1 MTESLFRLLFSPN
14 RDTIFRK
21 INEKEHLTMPSPKT
35 TIPGRN
41 QTMEC
46 FKLIA
51 SILVVFLHIPFPG
64 RLGTAVSILGSVAV
78 PMFFTITG
86 YFNYG
91 SDRTAVVRRLKHLL
105 KLYLIVAVTTVV
117 SRVISTELQGG
128 STIAFL
134 RTYCPDLDEVM
145 RLLIL
150 HQDPR
155 NAQLWYLISVAACYL
170 FLLLYL
176 DFRGGKTTDYRPL
189 YILGACQF
197 SVFLSLGCL
206 GTLVGMQTPY
216 LLWFNGYYYGICFFA
231 LGIFLHEYQQQILE
245 NFRLTPKKLCLLIA
259 FGILLSFLQSLTLG
273 SGQIPLGGMVEVVA
287 LLLLA
292 ISRPVVTD
300 RPGFL
305 SGCVSKFGSWS
316 TYIYLLHVIII
327 GLYQSHL
334 QQSVQALTNNPQ
346 LEAYLSPL
354 IVAGLS
360 LLAAMVY
367 TWADQVV
374 AKYRRRK

>member
-1 MTESLFRLLFSPN
+1 MAVSLSRLLFSPG

-21 INEKEHLTMPSPKT
+21 INEKELVTMPSPKT
-35 TIPGRN
+35 TSTGRN

-51 SILVVFLHIPFPG
+51 SILVVFLHCPFPG
-64 RLGTAVSILGSVAV
+64 QLGKAVSILGSVAV

-91 SDRTAVVRRLKHLL
+91 SERTAVVRRLKHLL
-105 KLYLIVAVTTVV
+105 RLYLIVAVASVV

-134 RTYCPDLDEVM
+134 RTYCPDLNEVM

-155 NAQLWYLISVAACYL
+155 NAQLWYLISVCFCYL
-170 FLLLYL
+170 VLLLYL
-176 DFRGGKTTDYRPL
+176 DFRGGETTDYRPL

-206 GTLVGMQTPY
+206 ATLVGMQIPY
-216 LLWFNGYYYGICFFA
+216 LLWFNGYYYGICFFS
-231 LGIFLHEYQQQILE
+231 LGIFLHEYQQRILE
-245 NFRLTPKKLCLLIA
+245 NFHLTPKKLCLLLAAGVI
-259 FGILLSFLQSLTLG
+259 LSFLQSLTIG
-273 SGQIPLGGMVEVVA
+273 SGQIPLGGMAEVVA

-292 ISRPVVTD
+292 VSCPAVTR

-305 SGCVSKFGSWS
+305 SGCVAKFGPWS

-327 GLYQSHL
+327 GLYEKHL
-334 QQSVQALTNNPQ
+334 QPSVLALTGNPQ

-354 IVAGLS
+354 IVAALS

-374 AKYRRRK
+374 GKRRRK